1 MIQAKRAHVKEGGGR
16 RKWLKLSV
24 LLVGGYLIWVLV
36 GGILDIKQANRR
48 VDEAKVRLAEAQT
61 KNEELDRKMA
71 EVQTREY
78 LERVARNELLMQKE
92 GETVVV
98 LSQFQPTSIQE
109 VGESKEEKEM
119 PNFLKWWNLI
129 K

>member
-1 MIQAKRAHVKEGGGR
+1 M
-16 RKWLKLSV
+16 
-24 LLVGGYLIWVLV
+24 
-36 GGILDIKQANRR
+36 
-48 VDEAKVRLAEAQT
+48 
-61 KNEELDRKMA
+61 
-71 EVQTREY
+71 
-78 LERVARNELLMQKE
+78 ARNELLMQKE